1 MNILELFRKQRAPRE
16 TPLSESGYFEIVLSG
31 SGGQGIVLAGKI
43 LAEAAAIYDCKEAV
57 MSISYGPE
65 ARGGASKTEVIISPA
80 GINYP
85 KVVHMDVLL
94 AMTQEAMDKYGSL
107 LDEKGL
113 LIIDEL
119 FVKEVPP
126 RIKNILKAPFTDL
139 AVEMFKAQIVA
150 NIIALGSLAAV
161 TGAVSR
167 EALIKAVLGSVPDK
181 ALVLDRLA
189 VDMGFKVVQD
199 KGFKWIRGVNT

>member
-1 MNILELFRKQRAPRE
+1 M
-16 TPLSESGYFEIVLSG
+16 VLSG

-43 LAEAAAIYDCKEAV
+43 LAEAAAIYDKKEAV

-65 ARGGASKTEVIISPA
+65 ARGGASKTEVIISS
-80 GINYP
+80 GSIDYP

-94 AMTQEAMDKYGSL
+94 AMTQEAMDKYGNL
-107 LDEKGL
+107 LDGESL
-113 LIIDEL
+113 LIIDDL
-119 FVKEVPP
+119 YVKEVPP
-126 RIKNILKAPFTDL
+126 KIKNVLKAPFSDL
-139 AVEMFKAQIVA
+139 AVEVFKAQIVA

-167 EALIKAVLGSVPDK
+167 EALIQAVLGGVPDK

-189 VDMGFKVVQD
+189 VDMGYKIVQD
-199 KGFKWIRGVNT
+199 KGFKWLRGINA

>member
-1 MNILELFRKQRAPRE
+1 MNILKLFRRHRPPRE
-16 TPLSESGYFEIVLSG
+16 TPPSKSGHFEIVLSG

-43 LAEAAAIYDCKEAV
+43 LAEAAAIYDRKEAV

-65 ARGGASKTEVIISPA
+65 ARGGASKTEVIISPDS
-80 GINYP
+80 IDYP

-94 AMTQEAMDKYGSL
+94 AMTQEAMDKYGGL
-107 LDEKGL
+107 LDGKDL

-119 FVKEVPP
+119 YVKEVPP
-126 RIKNILKAPFTDL
+126 HIKNILKAPFSDL

-167 EALIKAVLGSVPDK
+167 EALIQAVLGGVPDR

-189 VDMGFKVVQD
+189 VDLGFKIVQER
-199 KGFKWIRGVNT
+199 GFKWQKGANA